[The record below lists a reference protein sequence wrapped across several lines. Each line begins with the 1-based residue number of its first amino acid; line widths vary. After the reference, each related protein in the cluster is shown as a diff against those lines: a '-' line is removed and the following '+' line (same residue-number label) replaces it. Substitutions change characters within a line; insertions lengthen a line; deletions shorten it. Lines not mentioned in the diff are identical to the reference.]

1 MRSIVNL
8 FWQICLLR
16 QSPAQVPTEGW
27 FVALVVISNL
37 LCSLLVS
44 LGYGGEA
51 GVITIANSV
60 AVAQTATAL
69 LVYLALSLRG
79 FAARFVATVTA
90 WFGCDLIITACF
102 GLVLPVTSVLGP
114 LALSIVF
121 LVFLIWSVA
130 VSGFILHRALE
141 VQLAMGIGVA
151 MGISLLSAT
160 LAQVTAAS

>member
-1 MRSIVNL
+1 MRSIVHL

-16 QSPAQVPTEGW
+16 QSPAQVPSEGW
-27 FVALVVISNL
+27 FVAVVVIANL

-44 LGYGGEA
+44 LGYGGDA
-51 GVITIANSV
+51 DVITIANSIV
-60 AVAQTATAL
+60 VAQAVTAL
-69 LVYLALSLRG
+69 LVFLALSLRG
-79 FAARFVATVTA
+79 LGARFVTTVTA

-114 LALSIVF
+114 FVLSMVF

-141 VQLAMGIGVA
+141 VQLAIGIGVA
-151 MGISLLSAT
+151 MGISLLSAMV
-160 LAQVTAAS
+160 AQVTAAS